1 MATRDYK
8 TKERLRPRPARRGGS
23 GFFWFVTGAVVG
35 AFGVGLAWTLQDQRP
50 PPAAASP
57 RAQAQAQAKP
67 PTKPRFVFH
76 RLLPELKVQVPNE
89 EVGGTAS
96 PPPRPAP
103 KSRQQKE
110 SSRAATPPKPRK
122 TAKTEKP
129 KRSTGDGASYLVQ
142 VASLRKASDAEQ
154 LKARLALLGIRS
166 SIQQVTVKGKDYHR
180 VRAGPYRGRQEVN
193 KTRTLLSSNG
203 LQAIAIRLK

>member
-1 MATRDYK
+1 MATKDYK
-8 TKERLRPRPARRGGS
+8 INERSRPLHARRGDS

-35 AFGVGLAWTLQDQRP
+35 ACGVGLAWTLQGQAP
-50 PPAAASP
+50 PPAATGP
-57 RAQAQAQAKP
+57 QAQAKP

-76 RLLPELKVQVPNE
+76 QLLPELEVLVPDE
-89 EVGGTAS
+89 ELSNAAS
-96 PPPRPAP
+96 PPPRPSP

-122 TAKTEKP
+122 TAKMEKP
-129 KRSTGDGASYLVQ
+129 KGSAGVGASYLVQ

-166 SIQQVTVKGKDYHR
+166 SIQRVTINGKGYHR
-180 VRAGPYRGRQEVN
+180 VRTGPYQGRQEVN
-193 KTRTLLSSNG
+193 KTRALLSSNG
-203 LQAIAIRLK
+203 LESIAVKLK